1 MPNAGSEYMIPE
13 CDTSCKLSVGQKFDT
28 LEDGIQFYKR
38 YAMVVGFDVR
48 QSTVKKSRTG
58 EVDVRY
64 LVCSRQGFKKGALQ
78 GAKPICGKDRGPKT
92 TSRRRTSNRVGCL
105 ARVGFRRV
113 QDGGFIVSILE
124 ERHNHALCSGNSKTF
139 LKVNRKLD
147 LGLQTFIANC
157 IWANIGPVRC
167 FHLYKEFVGG
177 YNNVGATCAEFCNF
191 KRDFQ
196 AYIHDADAQLL
207 VQKFANKKEVHNDF
221 YYAFDVDSDNRMARL
236 FWADRVGR
244 SQFARFGDV
253 ICFDATYRT
262 NKYVPF

>member
-1 MPNAGSEYMIPE
+1 MIPE

-28 LEDGIQFYKR
+28 LENGIQFYKR

-58 EVDVRY
+58 EVDV
-64 LVCSRQGFKKGALQ
+64 
-78 GAKPICGKDRGPKT
+78 
-92 TSRRRTSNRVGCL
+92 
-105 ARVGFRRV
+105 RVGFRRV

-207 VQKFANKKEVHNDF
+207 VQKLANKKEVHSDL